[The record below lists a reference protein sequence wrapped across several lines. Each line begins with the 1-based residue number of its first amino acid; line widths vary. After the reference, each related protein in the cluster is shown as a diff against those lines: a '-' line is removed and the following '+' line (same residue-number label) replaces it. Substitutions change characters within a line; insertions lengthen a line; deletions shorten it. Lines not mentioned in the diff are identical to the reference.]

1 MQHTV
6 SYQSQSPSTD
16 LYFETTLTGEK
27 VPFRVIKLQDTAEV
41 FGGGKN
47 PTVYKPLVSVNFSES
62 RKRPRPGSPTQL
74 EYARRGEITPEMHY
88 VAVIENT
95 LLKKLKEELPVLG
108 NPKLIEKLSTLI
120 DKYRPITPEIV
131 QQEIAARRAVLP
143 LNFLHANARPMIIGE
158 AFKTKINANIG
169 CSDSVKTSNHSSEIK
184 KLFEAISS
192 GADTVMDLSVG
203 DNVTE
208 IRQAILQAST
218 VPVGTVPLYE
228 VLERAGS
235 IEDISWNLFS
245 DVMEQQAKQGVDYMT
260 IHAATRRSHVE
271 LTRNRFCGIVSRGG
285 GILAQWMHQKKEENF
300 LFTHFDEILEIAR
313 HYDVTLSLGDGLR
326 PGSVLDGTDA
336 AQLAELKTLGELNR
350 KAGDLNVQVMIEGP
364 GHIRSSEISNNALL
378 ERSWCDQAPFYTLG
392 PLVTDIGAGN
402 DHITAAI
409 GASLIASSGASMLC
423 YVTPKEHLGLPDST
437 DVAEGM
443 AAFRIAAHA
452 ADIARGVA
460 GAEIL
465 DALMS
470 MARFEFRW
478 EDQFALSLF
487 PEKSRKLRSVTLSGS
502 GADKAHFCSMCGPKF
517 CPMKIARDLFE

>member
-1 MQHTV
+1 MQQIV
-6 SYQSQSPSTD
+6 SYKNISQATA
-16 LYFETTLTGEK
+16 LHIEETLTGEK
-27 VPFRVIKLQDTAEV
+27 VPFRVIELHETADA
-41 FGGGKN
+41 FGGGEN
-47 PTVYKPLVSVNFSES
+47 PVVYMPHSNPSFSEA
-62 RKRPRPGSPTQL
+62 RYRPKPGSPTQL
-74 EYARRGEITPEMHY
+74 ECARRGEITPEMHY
-88 VAVIENT
+88 VAVTEGTFLN
-95 LLKKLKEELPVLG
+95 KLKETLPTLG
-108 NPKLIEKLSTLI
+108 NQKLIRKLSPLI
-120 DKYRPITPEIV
+120 NKYPQITPETV
-131 QQEIAARRAVLP
+131 RQEIATRRAVLP
-143 LNFLHANARPMIIGE
+143 LNFLHTNASPMIIGK

-169 CSDSVKTSNHSSEIK
+169 SSDAARTSKCESEIK
-184 KLFEAISS
+184 KLFEAISN

-203 DNVTE
+203 ENIAE
-208 IRQAILQAST
+208 IRRAILQSST
-218 VPVGTVPLYE
+218 VPVGTVPIYE

-235 IEDISWNLFS
+235 VEDISWELFAEI
-245 DVMEQQAKQGVDYMT
+245 MEQQAKQGVDYMT
-260 IHAATRRSHVE
+260 IHAGTLRSHVE
-271 LTRNRFCGIVSRGG
+271 FTRNRFCGIVSRGG

-300 LFTHFDEILEIAR
+300 LFTHFQEILEIAR

-364 GHIRSSEISNNALL
+364 GHIRSSEITSNALL
-378 ERSWCDQAPFYTLG
+378 EHCWCDQAPFYTLG

-409 GASLIASSGASMLC
+409 GASLIASSGAAMLC
-423 YVTPKEHLGLPDST
+423 YVTPKEHLGLPDSF
-437 DVAEGM
+437 DVSEGL

-452 ADIARGVA
+452 ADISRGVA

-478 EDQFALSLF
+478 EDQYALSLF
-487 PEKSRKLRSVTLSGS
+487 PEKSRKMRSQTLSGS
-502 GADKAHFCSMCGPKF
+502 GAESTHFCSMCGPKF